1 MRVCPAVAHGAGAYR
16 CGIFIAAAPSSSRGM
31 GLQRGLSQFDLTN
44 IIVGAIVGADIYI
57 ASALT
62 AGLVGPFSIVL
73 WAVAGL
79 FAATIA
85 MVFAYCSY
93 YVPRVGGPFAYVSEA
108 FDDFYGFLTGWSMW
122 IAELLALPVF
132 AIAFTNYLQALVPLT
147 TAAEIAV
154 RALFVASLTL
164 VNIVGVRAAGRL
176 NDLLTLIKLAPLLLL
191 IVAGLGIFLIR
202 PEVFIGNYTPLLP
215 FGLDNASHAL
225 VLVFWA
231 YAGFELGT
239 LPAGEVENPQKAI
252 PRAITTGMLIVAAF
266 YLLTNFVLFGLVNW
280 TLLDRSAV
288 PLVVAGTALFGSAG
302 AIIMTVGAL
311 FSVSGSNESGMLGSA
326 RLAYAMAIDG
336 LFPRAFARLHP
347 RYETPHVVLI
357 AQGVIA
363 FILSNI
369 GNLSNLISFA
379 VLTLA
384 FSFLLTCFALI
395 VLRDDNAGDLR
406 GQHIL
411 PLAGI
416 GVCLF
421 LLFSTTML
429 DKVAGILVILAG
441 IPVYLFYSP
450 KQDIRHL
457 KALFLSEEA
466 VLRRRLEAKETYLA
480 NLLDI
485 IRTVSRKIGR

>member
-1 MRVCPAVAHGAGAYR
+1 ME
-16 CGIFIAAAPSSSRGM
+16 FQ
-31 GLQRGLSQFDLTN
+31 QRLSQFDLTS

-57 ASALT
+57 ASAIT

-73 WAVAGL
+73 WVVAGL

-132 AIAFTNYLQALVPLT
+132 AIAFTNYLQALIPLT
-147 TAAEIAV
+147 PAAEVAV

-164 VNIVGVRAAGRL
+164 VNIVGVRAAGRI
-176 NDLLTLIKLAPLLLL
+176 NDALTLIKLSPLLLL
-191 IVAGLGIFLIR
+191 IVAGLGVFIIR
-202 PEVFIGNYTPLLP
+202 PETIVANYTPLLP
-215 FGLDNASHAL
+215 LGLENAAHAL
-225 VLVFWA
+225 VLIFWA
-231 YAGFELGT
+231 YAGFEMGT
-239 LPAGEVENPQKAI
+239 LPAGEVQNPKEAI
-252 PRAITTGMLIVAAF
+252 PRAITSGMLIVALF

-280 TLLDRSAV
+280 TELNQTTV

-336 LFPRAFARLHP
+336 LFPSIFAKIHP
-347 RYETPHVVLI
+347 RFSTPYVVLI
-357 AQGVIA
+357 VQGAIA

-369 GNLSNLISFA
+369 GNLAGLISFA
-379 VLTLA
+379 VLNLA

-395 VLRDDNAGDLR
+395 VLRSDRVANLR

-416 GVCLF
+416 MICLF
-421 LLFSTTML
+421 LLSSTTTF

-441 IPVYLFYSP
+441 IPVYLYYSP
-450 KQDIRHL
+450 KEDIYHL
-457 KALFLSEEA
+457 KTLFLSEEA
-466 VLRRRLEAKETYLA
+466 VLLRRLEAKETYLA
-480 NLLDI
+480 NLLDLV
-485 IRTVSRKIGR
+485 RAVSRRVRWWSDGREPGGPGGG

>member
-1 MRVCPAVAHGAGAYR
+1 ME
-16 CGIFIAAAPSSSRGM
+16 
-31 GLQRGLSQFDLTN
+31 LQRGLSQFDLTN

-73 WAVAGL
+73 WGVAGL
-79 FAATIA
+79 FAAMIA

-132 AIAFTNYLQALVPLT
+132 AIAFANYLQALVPLT
-147 TAAEIAV
+147 PAAEVAV
-154 RALFVASLTL
+154 RALFITALTL

-176 NDLLTLIKLAPLLLL
+176 NDALTLIKLSPLLLL
-191 IVAGLGIFLIR
+191 IVAGLGVFILQ
-202 PEVFIGNYTPLLP
+202 PETFIGNYTPPLP
-215 FGLDNASHAL
+215 LGIENAAHAL

-239 LPAGEVENPQKAI
+239 LPAGEVENPQRAI
-252 PRAITTGMLIVAAF
+252 PRAIITGMMIVSFF
-266 YLLTNFVLFGLVNW
+266 YLLTNFVLFGVVNW
-280 TLLDRSAV
+280 TELDQSTV

-302 AIIMTVGAL
+302 ALIMTVGAL
-311 FSVSGSNESGMLGSA
+311 FSVSGSDESGMLGSA

-336 LFPRAFARLHP
+336 LFPRIFARLHP
-347 RYETPHVVLI
+347 RFNTPYVVLI
-357 AQGVIA
+357 AQGAIA
-363 FILSNI
+363 FVLSNV
-369 GNLSNLISFA
+369 GNLSGLISFA
-379 VLTLA
+379 VLNLA

-395 VLRDDNAGDLR
+395 VLRSDRAANLR
-406 GQHIL
+406 GQRIL

-416 GVCLF
+416 AVCLF
-421 LLFSTTML
+421 LIYSTTTF

-450 KQDIRHL
+450 KQDIHHL

-466 VLRRRLEAKETYLA
+466 VLLRRLEVREVYLA
-480 NLLDI
+480 NLLDLA
-485 IRTVSRKIGR
+485 RTVSRRIRQSGSRKPGER

>member
-1 MRVCPAVAHGAGAYR
+1 ME
-16 CGIFIAAAPSSSRGM
+16 
-31 GLQRGLSQFDLTN
+31 LQRGLSQFDLTN

-73 WAVAGL
+73 WVVAGL
-79 FAATIA
+79 FAIAIA

-132 AIAFTNYLQALVPLT
+132 AIAFANYLQALVPLT
-147 TAAEIAV
+147 PAAEVVV
-154 RALFVASLTL
+154 RGLFVASLTL

-176 NDLLTLIKLAPLLLL
+176 NDALTLIKLSPLLLL
-191 IVAGLGIFLIR
+191 IVAGLGVLIIQ
-202 PEVFIGNYTPLLP
+202 PETVIGNYIPLLP
-215 FGLDNASHAL
+215 LGLDNAAHAL
-225 VLVFWA
+225 ILIFWA

-239 LPAGEVENPQKAI
+239 LPAGEVENPGKAI
-252 PRAITTGMLIVAAF
+252 PRAIITGMSIVAFF
-266 YLLTNFVLFGLVNW
+266 YLATNFVLFGLVNW
-280 TLLDRSAV
+280 TELSQSTV
-288 PLVVAGTALFGSAG
+288 PLVVAGTVLFGSAG
-302 AIIMTVGAL
+302 VLIMTVGAL
-311 FSVSGSNESGMLGSA
+311 FSVAGSDESGMLGSA

-347 RYETPHVVLI
+347 RYNTPYVVLI
-357 AQGVIA
+357 VQGIIA
-363 FILSNI
+363 FVLSSI
-369 GNLSNLISFA
+369 GNLPGLISFA
-379 VLTLA
+379 VLNLA

-395 VLRDDNAGDLR
+395 VLRKDDGVNLR
-406 GQHIL
+406 GQHLL

-416 GVCLF
+416 GICLF
-421 LLFSTTML
+421 LLFSTTTF
-429 DKVAGILVILAG
+429 DKIAGVLVILAG

-450 KQDIRHL
+450 KEDIHHL

-466 VLRRRLEAKETYLA
+466 VLLRGLEAKETYLA
-480 NLLDI
+480 NLLDL
-485 IRTVSRKIGR
+485 IRTVFRRIRGPGSREPGGR

>member
-1 MRVCPAVAHGAGAYR
+1 ME
-16 CGIFIAAAPSSSRGM
+16 
-31 GLQRGLSQFDLTN
+31 LQRGLSQFDLTN

-73 WAVAGL
+73 WGVAGL
-79 FAATIA
+79 FAAMIA

-132 AIAFTNYLQALVPLT
+132 AIAFANYLQALVPLT
-147 TAAEIAV
+147 PAAEVAV
-154 RALFVASLTL
+154 RALFITALTL
-164 VNIVGVRAAGRL
+164 VNIVGVRAAGKL
-176 NDLLTLIKLAPLLLL
+176 NDVLTLIKLSPLLLL
-191 IVAGLGIFLIR
+191 IVAGLGVFILQ
-202 PEVFIGNYTPLLP
+202 PETFIGNYTPPLP
-215 FGLDNASHAL
+215 LGIENAAHAL

-252 PRAITTGMLIVAAF
+252 PRAIITGMLIVSFF
-266 YLLTNFVLFGLVNW
+266 YLLTNFVLFGVVNW
-280 TLLDRSAV
+280 TELDQSTV

-302 AIIMTVGAL
+302 ALIMTVGAL
-311 FSVSGSNESGMLGSA
+311 FSVSGSDESGMLGSA

-336 LFPRAFARLHP
+336 LFPRIFARLHP
-347 RYETPHVVLI
+347 RFNTPYVVLI
-357 AQGVIA
+357 AQGAIA
-363 FILSNI
+363 FVLSNV
-369 GNLSNLISFA
+369 GNLSGLISFA
-379 VLTLA
+379 VLNLA

-395 VLRDDNAGDLR
+395 VLRSDRAANLR
-406 GQHIL
+406 GQRIL

-416 GVCLF
+416 AVCLF
-421 LLFSTTML
+421 LIYSTTTF

-450 KQDIRHL
+450 KQDIHHL

-466 VLRRRLEAKETYLA
+466 VLRRRLEVREMYLA
-480 NLLDI
+480 NLLDL
-485 IRTVSRKIGR
+485 IRTISRRIRRSGSRDPGER

>member
-1 MRVCPAVAHGAGAYR
+1 ME
-16 CGIFIAAAPSSSRGM
+16 
-31 GLQRGLSQFDLTN
+31 LQRGLSEFDLTN

-73 WAVAGL
+73 WVVAGL

-132 AIAFTNYLQALVPLT
+132 AIAFTNYLQALVALT
-147 TAAEIAV
+147 PAAEIAV
-154 RALFVASLTL
+154 RVLFIASLTL
-164 VNIVGVRAAGRL
+164 VNIAGVRAAGKV
-176 NDLLTLIKLAPLLLL
+176 NDVLTLIKLAPLLLL
-191 IVAGLGIFLIR
+191 IVAGLGFFIIQPEILIT
-202 PEVFIGNYTPLLP
+202 NYTPLLP
-215 FGLDNASHAL
+215 LGLDNAAHAL
-225 VLVFWA
+225 VLIFWA
-231 YAGFELGT
+231 YTGFELGT
-239 LPAGEVENPQKAI
+239 LPAGEVKDPQKAI
-252 PRAITTGMLIVAAF
+252 PRAITIGMLIVSLF
-266 YLLTNFVLFGLVNW
+266 YILTNFVLFGLVNW
-280 TLLDRSAV
+280 TGLEQSTV
-288 PLVVAGTALFGSAG
+288 PLVVAGTTLFGSAG
-302 AIIMTVGAL
+302 VIIMTVGAL

-336 LFPRAFARLHP
+336 LFPRVFARVHP
-347 RYETPHVVLI
+347 RYGTPYMVLI

-363 FILSNI
+363 FLLSNI
-369 GNLSNLISFA
+369 GNLSRLISFA

-395 VLRDDNAGDLR
+395 VLRDDRAAKLR

-416 GVCLF
+416 AICLY
-421 LLFSTTML
+421 LLFSTTTF

-441 IPVYLFYSP
+441 IPIYLYYSP
-450 KQDIRHL
+450 KEDIHHL

-466 VLRRRLEAKETYLA
+466 VLQRRLEAKETYLA
-480 NLLDI
+480 NLLGI
-485 IRTVSRKIGR
+485 IHTVAEWLGRPGGRRRG

>member
-1 MRVCPAVAHGAGAYR
+1 MA
-16 CGIFIAAAPSSSRGM
+16 
-31 GLQRGLSQFDLTN
+31 LQRGLSQFDLTN

-73 WAVAGL
+73 WVVAGL

-132 AIAFTNYLQALVPLT
+132 AIAFANYLQALVPLT
-147 TAAEIAV
+147 PAAEVVV

-164 VNIVGVRAAGRL
+164 VNIVGVRAAGKL
-176 NDLLTLIKLAPLLLL
+176 NDLLTLVKLSPLLLL
-191 IVAGLGIFLIR
+191 IVAGLGVSIVR
-202 PEVFIGNYTPLLP
+202 PEMVVANYTPLLP
-215 FGLDNASHAL
+215 LGLDNAAHAL

-239 LPAGEVENPQKAI
+239 LPAGEVENPKKAI
-252 PRAITTGMLIVAAF
+252 PRAIITGMLIVSFF

-280 TLLDRSAV
+280 TELSQSTV
-288 PLVVAGTALFGSAG
+288 PLVVAGTVLFGSAG
-302 AIIMTVGAL
+302 ALIMTVGAL
-311 FSVSGSNESGMLGSA
+311 FSVAGSDESGMLGSA

-336 LFPRAFARLHP
+336 LFPRVFARLHP
-347 RYETPHVVLI
+347 RYNTPYVVLI
-357 AQGVIA
+357 VQGAIA
-363 FILSNI
+363 FVLSSI
-369 GNLSNLISFA
+369 GNLPGLISFA
-379 VLTLA
+379 VLNLA

-395 VLRDDNAGDLR
+395 VLRKDDGVNLR
-406 GQHIL
+406 GQHLL
-411 PLAGI
+411 PFAGI
-416 GVCLF
+416 GICLF
-421 LLFSTTML
+421 LLFSTTTF
-429 DKVAGILVILAG
+429 DKIAGVLVILAG

-450 KQDIRHL
+450 KEDIHHL

-466 VLRRRLEAKETYLA
+466 VLLRGLEAKETYLA
-480 NLLDI
+480 NLLDL
-485 IRTVSRKIGR
+485 IRTVFRRVRRPDGRGPGGR

>member
-1 MRVCPAVAHGAGAYR
+1 ME
-16 CGIFIAAAPSSSRGM
+16 FQ
-31 GLQRGLSQFDLTN
+31 QRLSQFDLTS

-57 ASALT
+57 ASAIT

-73 WAVAGL
+73 WVVAGL

-132 AIAFTNYLQALVPLT
+132 AIAFTNYLQALIPLT
-147 TAAEIAV
+147 PAAEVAV

-164 VNIVGVRAAGRL
+164 VNIVGVRAAGRI
-176 NDLLTLIKLAPLLLL
+176 NDALTLIKLSPLLLL
-191 IVAGLGIFLIR
+191 IVAGLGVFIIR
-202 PEVFIGNYTPLLP
+202 PETIVANYTPLLP
-215 FGLDNASHAL
+215 LGLENAAHAL
-225 VLVFWA
+225 VLIFWA
-231 YAGFELGT
+231 YAGFEMGT
-239 LPAGEVENPQKAI
+239 LPAGEVQNPKKAI
-252 PRAITTGMLIVAAF
+252 PRAITSGMLIVALF
-266 YLLTNFVLFGLVNW
+266 YILTNFVLFGLVNW
-280 TLLDRSAV
+280 TELNQTTV

-336 LFPRAFARLHP
+336 LFPRIFAKIHP
-347 RYETPHVVLI
+347 RFSTPYVVLI
-357 AQGVIA
+357 VQGAIA

-369 GNLSNLISFA
+369 GNLSGLISFA
-379 VLTLA
+379 VLNLA

-395 VLRDDNAGDLR
+395 VLRSDRVANLR

-416 GVCLF
+416 MICLF
-421 LLFSTTML
+421 LLSSTTTF

-441 IPVYLFYSP
+441 IPVYLYYSP
-450 KQDIRHL
+450 KEDIYHL
-457 KALFLSEEA
+457 KTLFLSEEA
-466 VLRRRLEAKETYLA
+466 VLLRRLEAKETYLA
-480 NLLDI
+480 NLLDLV
-485 IRTVSRKIGR
+485 RTVSHRVRWWSDGREPGGPGGPGGR